1 MASTG
6 TAAPSAEKK
15 NGKNAAG
22 MDAKEPS
29 AAKKNA
35 SVYKA
40 EELAAG
46 AEDAFGTTQEC
57 VLAALRQ
64 AGIAECTK
72 EEAEKAV
79 RAFRER
85 KVE

>member
-6 TAAPSAEKK
+6 TAVPSAEKK
-15 NGKNAAG
+15 NGKNTAA
-22 MDAKEPS
+22 DAKAPS
-29 AAKKNA
+29 VRKNE

-46 AEDAFGTTQEC
+46 AEDAFGTTPEC

-64 AGIAECTK
+64 ARITECTK
-72 EEAEKAV
+72 EEAAKAV
-79 RAFRER
+79 KAFRER
-85 KVE
+85 KVG

>member
-6 TAAPSAEKK
+6 TAASSAEKK
-15 NGKNAAG
+15 SGKNTAATN
-22 MDAKEPS
+22 AKETP
-29 AAKKNA
+29 AAKKNE

-46 AEDAFGTTQEC
+46 AEEAFGTTPEC
-57 VLAALRQ
+57 VGAALGYARV
-64 AGIAECTK
+64 AECSK
-72 EEAEKAV
+72 EEAARIVK
-79 RAFRER
+79 AFRER

>member
-6 TAAPSAEKK
+6 TAASSAEKK
-15 NGKNAAG
+15 NGKNTAAN
-22 MDAKEPS
+22 ATS
-29 AAKKNA
+29 VVKKNE

-46 AEDAFGTTQEC
+46 AEEAFGTTPEC
-57 VLAALRQ
+57 VAAALGH
-64 AGIAECTK
+64 AGKAECSK
-72 EEAEKAV
+72 EEAAKIV
-79 RAFRER
+79 KAFRER